1 MTLWIRPLILS
12 WALLA
17 LGLSF
22 RSGRAYAEKE
32 DYLTDEE
39 IEQLREAQEPPQRI
53 KLLSELLEKR
63 LEKAQELK
71 DPAAIKPKPAETE
84 RTKKKS
90 SSRKKDETPEA
101 KPSRRSEPSPPRTFA
116 DWMNE
121 YLQCL
126 EEISN
131 NVENFSSVPMD
142 AKAYLKSLNKL
153 SETLEENGRWI
164 EQIESSLER
173 SDRKVLEE
181 VAEVRQELAEDVQAA
196 TEKTQEQIKLL
207 KEAQK
212 AKSSRK

>member
-17 LGLSF
+17 LGLFF
-22 RSGRAYAEKE
+22 RLDRAYAEKE

-71 DPAAIKPKPAETE
+71 DPAAIKPKPAETKP
-84 RTKKKS
+84 TKKKS
-90 SSRKKDETPEA
+90 ASQKKDETPG
-101 KPSRRSEPSPPRTFA
+101 PSRKSEPSSPRTFA
-116 DWMNE
+116 EWMNE

-142 AKAYLKSLNKL
+142 GKAYLKSLNKL

-164 EQIESSLER
+164 EQIESRLER
-173 SDRKVLEE
+173 SDRKVVEE

-196 TEKTQEQIKLL
+196 TEKTQQQIKLL

>member
-17 LGLSF
+17 LGFSF
-22 RSGRAYAEKE
+22 KSGRAYAEKE

-173 SDRKVLEE
+173 SDRKVVEE